1 MSKECNIYSS
11 NRSTLYGENLFTSL
25 QVINGTPLFFEQH
38 LERLLLS
45 VKFYTQSDKYLMSTA
60 EEKIY
65 KSMQKVL
72 KLIDIN
78 LNYYLRISILFHSNE
93 LSLSSDLNDLE
104 IIINYER
111 LPEVERTL
119 KLKTSLIKKDNSIFP
134 SFFKLGN
141 YSQEIWELSQVKK
154 EGFNDL
160 LYYNKQGFI
169 SECSTSNIFFIN
181 NKNIRTPSLD
191 CNCLDGVTRKQLIK
205 ALNKNGHTIEEGQF
219 HLEHLIESDFAFVTN
234 SVKGLSLVDSIDG
247 KSFKSDKLNYF
258 TVIKEVF
265 AEFCKKHLEEKKSE
279 KL

>member
-141 YSQEIWELSQVKK
+141 
-154 EGFNDL
+154 
-160 LYYNKQGFI
+160 
-169 SECSTSNIFFIN
+169 
-181 NKNIRTPSLD
+181 
-191 CNCLDGVTRKQLIK
+191 
-205 ALNKNGHTIEEGQF
+205 
-219 HLEHLIESDFAFVTN
+219 
-234 SVKGLSLVDSIDG
+234 
-247 KSFKSDKLNYF
+247 
-258 TVIKEVF
+258 
-265 AEFCKKHLEEKKSE
+265 
-279 KL
+279 